1 MSNSKLVSYT
11 KISPNKNP
19 RKNSTYNP
27 TGKITKITIH
37 HMAGNLSVET
47 CGNVF
52 QTREASA
59 NYGIDSEGRVGMYVE
74 EKDRSWAS
82 SSRENDHQAVTVEVA
97 NDGGAPDWHVSD
109 KALAKLIDLCVD
121 ICQRNG
127 IDKLTYTGD
136 SKGNL
141 TRHNMFAATTCPGP
155 YLQSKFPYIA
165 EEVNKRLG
173 TDKDKPLYRVRK
185 SWKDASS
192 QLGAFEEL
200 DNAKAM
206 ADKNKGYAVFDEN
219 GKEVYS
225 TAPKSTK
232 INVTYCVQANGRW
245 LPEVKNLE
253 DYAGNDNE
261 PITALM
267 VKVDKGKIKYRVHLA
282 EENRWLNWIT
292 GYNKNDFKNGYAGN
306 GKGHPIDGVQV
317 YFYTPD
323 DVRPYQQAYYRVSEV
338 DRSGYLHWIED
349 TSTANGSDGYAGNLN
364 GKAIDRIQIQIK
376 ER

>member
-27 TGKITKITIH
+27 SGKITKITIH
-37 HMAGNLSVET
+37 HMAGNLSLEA

-59 NYGIDSEGRVGMYVE
+59 NYGIDSNGRVGMYAE
-74 EKDRSWAS
+74 ENYRSWAS
-82 SSRENDHQAVTVEVA
+82 SDRSNDYKAVTIEVA
-97 NDGGAPDWHVSD
+97 NDGNADTDWHVSD

-121 ICQRNG
+121 ICERNG
-127 IDKLTYTGD
+127 IRKLNYTGD

-173 TDKDKPLYRVRK
+173 NSEPEKEPAESRKIDVTYRV
-185 SWKDASS
+185 
-192 QLGAFEEL
+192 QTE
-200 DNAKAM
+200 
-206 ADKNKGYAVFDEN
+206 
-219 GKEVYS
+219 
-225 TAPKSTK
+225 
-232 INVTYCVQANGRW
+232 GRW

-253 DYAGNDNE
+253 DYAGNKGK
-261 PITALM
+261 PITGIAI
-267 VKVDKGKIKYRVHLA
+267 KVSKGKVKYRVHDA
-282 EENRWLNWIT
+282 KKKKWLSWIT
-292 GYNKNDFKNGYAGN
+292 KYDINDFYNGFAGN
-306 GKGHPIDGVQV
+306 GKGYPIDGVQV
-317 YFYTPD
+317 YFSTPD
-323 DVRPYQQAYYRVSEV
+323 DVRPYQQAYYRVSELNK
-338 DRSGYLHWIED
+338 GYFAWQED
-349 TSTANGSDGYAGNLN
+349 TSTKNGMDGYAGNVD
-364 GKAIDRIQIQIK
+364 GTAIDRFQIQIR

>member
-27 TGKITKITIH
+27 SGKITKITIH
-37 HMAGNLSVET
+37 HMAGNLSLET

-59 NYGIDSEGRVGMYVE
+59 NYGIDSNGRVGMYAE
-74 EKDRSWAS
+74 ENYRSWAS
-82 SSRENDHQAVTVEVA
+82 SDRSNDYKAVTIEVA
-97 NDGGAPDWHVSD
+97 NDGNADTDWHVSD

-127 IDKLTYTGD
+127 IDKLNYTGD

-173 TDKDKPLYRVRK
+173 NSEPEKEPAESRK
-185 SWKDASS
+185 ID
-192 QLGAFEEL
+192 
-200 DNAKAM
+200 
-206 ADKNKGYAVFDEN
+206 
-219 GKEVYS
+219 
-225 TAPKSTK
+225 
-232 INVTYCVQANGRW
+232 VTYRARANGRW

-253 DYAGNDNE
+253 DYAGNKGK
-261 PITALM
+261 PITGIAI
-267 VKVDKGKIKYRVHLA
+267 KVSKGKVKYRVHDA
-282 EENRWLNWIT
+282 KKKKWLSWIT
-292 GYNKNDFKNGYAGN
+292 KYDINDFYNGFAGN
-306 GKGHPIDGVQV
+306 GKGYPIDGVQV
-317 YFYTPD
+317 YFSTPD
-323 DVRPYQQAYYRVSEV
+323 DVRPYQQAYYRVSELNK
-338 DRSGYLHWIED
+338 GYFAWQED
-349 TSTANGSDGYAGNLN
+349 TSTKNGMDGYAGNAD
-364 GKAIDRIQIQIK
+364 GTAIDRLQIQIK

>member
-1 MSNSKLVSYT
+1 MSNSKLVAYT
-11 KISPNKNP
+11 KISLNKNP

-37 HMAGNLSVET
+37 HMAGNLSVES

-59 NYGIDSEGRVGMYVE
+59 NYGIDSNGKVGMYVE
-74 EKDRSWAS
+74 ENYRSWAS
-82 SSRENDHQAVTVEVA
+82 SSPENDYKAVTIEVA
-97 NDGGAPDWHVSD
+97 NDGGADTDWHVSD

-121 ICQRNG
+121 ICRRNG

-155 YLQSKFPYIA
+155 YLQGKFPYIA

-173 TDKDKPLYRVRK
+173 ADKPLYRVRK

-192 QLGAFEEL
+192 QLGAFEKL

-206 ADKNKGYAVFDEN
+206 ADKNKGYTVFDEN

-253 DYAGNDNE
+253 DYAGNDNQ

-282 EENRWLNWIT
+282 KENRWLNWIT

-338 DRSGYLHWIED
+338 GRSGYLHWIED